1 MEERVFYQGPTHP
14 ILHMHRAFTGITL
27 PLCSQSPDCLFFF
40 KRKIKRKFLKV
51 ILTWITTLAIR
62 LACEKYGWRIAG
74 GRFRWNALDTNSITK
89 ICITSTK
96 LTHFSNTK
104 KSGCYSS
111 RKYTTKN
118 DTSEKLQLL
127 REWTQTLFTQVHVL
141 FFRVQI
147 KSIMSCQVNLYS
159 KCRADQRLPHRTRL
173 TL

>member
-27 PLCSQSPDCLFFF
+27 PLCSEPWLSIFFF

-104 KSGCYSS
+104 ESGCYSS
-111 RKYTTKN
+111 QNTLSKMTRVRNYN
-118 DTSEKLQLL
+118 YSENGLRLYLPKFMYYFFEFKLS
-127 REWTQTLFTQVHVL
+127 RSWAV
-141 FFRVQI
+141 
-147 KSIMSCQVNLYS
+147 K
-159 KCRADQRLPHRTRL
+159 
-173 TL
+173 